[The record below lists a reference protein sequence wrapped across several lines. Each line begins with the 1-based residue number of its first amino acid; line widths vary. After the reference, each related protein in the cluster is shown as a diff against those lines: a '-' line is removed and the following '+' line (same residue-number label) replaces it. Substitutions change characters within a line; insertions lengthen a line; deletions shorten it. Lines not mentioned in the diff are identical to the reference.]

1 MLRRAHR
8 LKRGKDFQLTYK
20 KGKSLAGQYVILYYI
35 KNNLNLNKFG
45 FSVSKKIGKAVVRN
59 RTKRILRECCRLHQ
73 DELKTGYNIIFI
85 ARPKIKGIKF
95 QLVEEEILKLFAK
108 ANLLREKPEKGSDE
122 KGSDSD
128 G

>member
-8 LKRGKDFQLTYK
+8 LKSNKDFRLTYR

-35 KNNLNLNKFG
+35 KNNLGLNKFG

-85 ARPKIKGIKF
+85 ARPKIRGIKYR
-95 QLVEEEILKLFAK
+95 LVEQEILKLFAK
-108 ANLLREKPEKGSDE
+108 ANLLKEKPETPEIEGSTE
-122 KGSDSD
+122 KC
-128 G
+128 